1 MKILHVIT
9 TLYTGGAEKLMVDLL
24 PRMKQAGH
32 KVELCVF
39 DGTRT
44 PFFEQLEKNGIR
56 IHWFHKGGSVYN
68 PLNIYRL
75 WRLMRKG
82 WDIVHTH
89 NTAPQLFAAFGEV
102 LCSVVLVTTEIPLP
116 IADAIGS
123 GMHGLTNG
131 CFVNIKK

>member
-68 PLNIYRL
+68 PLNIYHL

-102 LCSVVLVTTEIPLP
+102 LCSVVLVKPCIPLP
-116 IADAIGS
+116 IASAIGS
-123 GMHGLTNG
+123 GMLCGDKHHRA
-131 CFVNIKK
+131 